1 MNRPALSDEKVSDL
15 VARLQRHPQ
24 LGEHMAAVLDAAE
37 NRAGPLHTGDEA
49 EDATVERLRPLGR
62 WALGQWAEQRHTA
75 VSISFASVIIPPPRP
90 TQPTAKPSS
99 LRSPLA
105 ITSASSPRCASAKNP
120 QTSRTTTPPRA
131 PRFAIWAIAP
141 INSTMPAP
149 SRSICHRL
157 RRHRQAAT
165 ATSSMPASR
174 KPAPSGSK
182 PSSTASAKSAL
193 SAQNSTRETLGPASD
208 LTSSYT
214 PWDVPPSESRP
225 RIITIITPTAPLSSA
240 TGNSPPRTQP
250 ARHVLLLRPLHRSRR
265 ERARVHANAFHRPC
279 AGTNG
284 RKTTT

>member
-1 MNRPALSDEKVSDL
+1 
-15 VARLQRHPQ
+15 
-24 LGEHMAAVLDAAE
+24 MAAVLDDAE

-62 WALGQWAEQRHTA
+62 SALDQWSKQRHTA
-75 VSISFASVIIPPPRP
+75 VSIGFTCVIISPPRP

-120 QTSRTTTPPRA
+120 QTSRTTTPPCA

-165 ATSSMPASR
+165 ATPSMPASR
-174 KPAPSGSK
+174 KPAPRGPK
-182 PSSTASAKSAL
+182 PSSTASANSAL
-193 SAQNSTRETLGPASD
+193 SAQNSTRETLGTASD
-208 LTSSYT
+208 LTTRYT
-214 PWDVPPSESRP
+214 PWDVQPGESRA
-225 RIITIITPTAPLSSA
+225 RIITVITPTAPPSIQQRGIRPLARNLHGTSSSYALNTSSRLSTPASHA
-240 TGNSPPRTQP
+240 TYTAHPPRTP
-250 ARHVLLLRPLHRSRR
+250 APPLAAGAGACSRQCIPPPLRRH
-265 ERARVHANAFHRPC
+265 
-279 AGTNG
+279 
-284 RKTTT
+284 